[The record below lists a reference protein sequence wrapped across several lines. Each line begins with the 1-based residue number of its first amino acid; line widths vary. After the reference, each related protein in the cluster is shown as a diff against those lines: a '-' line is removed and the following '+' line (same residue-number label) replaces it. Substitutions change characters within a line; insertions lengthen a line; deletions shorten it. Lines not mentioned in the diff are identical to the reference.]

1 MWIGC
6 FGELV
11 FSVSSRR
18 IFTPDGISGSTGSE
32 WVTHNVIGGKP
43 KSEMTGAKLKK
54 YKFTV
59 TLDSKLGEP
68 PRIML
73 ALIHKMVEEG
83 RVDYLIIGSAPVGMC
98 QYKMTDVSEEWECVA
113 AGGKLVRCKVEITL
127 EEYV

>member
-32 WVTHNVIGGKP
+32 WATHNVIGGKP
-43 KSEMTGAKLKK
+43 KSEKTGAKLKK

-59 TLDSKLGEP
+59 TLDSRFGEP
-68 PRIML
+68 PCIML

-83 RVDYLIIGSAPVGMC
+83 RVDYLIIGSIPVGMC
-98 QYKMTDVSEEWECVA
+98 QYKMTDVSEEWECVV

>member
-32 WVTHNVIGGKP
+32 WATHNVIGGKP

-83 RVDYLIIGSAPVGMC
+83 RVDYLIIGSTPVGMC
-98 QYKMTDVSEEWECVA
+98 QYKMTDVSEEWECVV

>member
-32 WVTHNVIGGKP
+32 WATHNVIGGKP

-83 RVDYLIIGSAPVGMC
+83 RVDYLIIGSIIISLENKIPAIIPD
-98 QYKMTDVSEEWECVA
+98 TIAASATVSVSII
-113 AGGKLVRCKVEITL
+113 KTL
-127 EEYV
+127 AI

>member
-11 FSVSSRR
+11 FSVSSLR
-18 IFTPDGISGSTGSE
+18 IFTLDGISGSTGSE
-32 WVTHNVIGGKP
+32 WATHNTIGGKP
-43 KSEMTGAKLKK
+43 KSEKTGVKLKK

-59 TLDSKLGEP
+59 MLDSRFGEP
-68 PRIML
+68 PRVML

-83 RVDYLIIGSAPVGMC
+83 RVEYLIIGSAPVGMC
-98 QYKMTDVSEEWECVA
+98 QYKMTDASEEWECVT

>member
-6 FGELV
+6 FGELI

-18 IFTPDGISGSTGSE
+18 IFTLDGISGSTGSE
-32 WVTHNVIGGKP
+32 WATHNVIGGKP
-43 KSEMTGAKLKK
+43 KSEKTGVKLKK

-59 TLDSKLGEP
+59 TLDSKFGEP
-68 PRIML
+68 PRVML

-83 RVDYLIIGSAPVGMC
+83 RVEYLIIGSSPVGMC
-98 QYKMTDVSEEWECVA
+98 QYKMTDASEEWECVTS
-113 AGGKLVRCKVEITL
+113 GGKLVRCKVEITL

>member
-1 MWIGC
+1 MWIGGC
-6 FGELV
+6 GELV
-11 FSVSSRR
+11 FTVSSRR

-32 WVTHNVIGGKP
+32 WATHNVIGGKP

-83 RVDYLIIGSAPVGMC
+83 RVDYLIIGSTPVGMC
-98 QYKMTDVSEEWECVA
+98 QYKMPEVAEEWECVV